1 MPFSSY
7 LSKFP
12 LCLPR
17 LAPHGQLVKITG
29 MGSPFLA
36 SCGSVSLESSY
47 EKATRCIYTSTLLHE
62 NRRLGLK
69 PVNVNKSCC
78 QLSLAYCEVCK
89 FFDYN
94 LAYCEVCKFFDYNF
108 ELYTTHSINNP
119 SCFLQFFFPCLL
131 QTRVI

>member
-17 LAPHGQLVKITG
+17 LAPHGQL
-29 MGSPFLA
+29 LA

-47 EKATRCIYTSTLLHE
+47 EKATRCIYTSTLLYE

-78 QLSLAYCEVCK
+78 QWSLAYCEV
-89 FFDYN
+89 
-94 LAYCEVCKFFDYNF
+94 
-108 ELYTTHSINNP
+108 
-119 SCFLQFFFPCLL
+119 L
-131 QTRVI
+131 QTFMLGEEEGLRNVVIEFSRAGETTDARVSHVSCLVSRNDFGGGGLNFDDD

>member
-1 MPFSSY
+1 Y

-17 LAPHGQLVKITG
+17 LAPHGQL
-29 MGSPFLA
+29 LA

-78 QLSLAYCEVCK
+78 QWSLAYCE
-89 FFDYN
+89 
-94 LAYCEVCKFFDYNF
+94 LSTA
-108 ELYTTHSINNP
+108 S
-119 SCFLQFFFPCLL
+119 SLL
-131 QTRVI
+131 QRLLYHSDSLTLFFIFF

>member
-12 LCLPR
+12 LYLPR
-17 LAPHGQLVKITG
+17 LVPHGQLVKITG
-29 MGSPFLA
+29 LA

-69 PVNVNKSCC
+69 PVNINKSCC
-78 QLSLAYCEVCK
+78 QWSLAYCEV
-89 FFDYN
+89 
-94 LAYCEVCKFFDYNF
+94 
-108 ELYTTHSINNP
+108 
-119 SCFLQFFFPCLL
+119 L
-131 QTRVI
+131 QTFMLGVRWLDALRFVEIFLNFS

>member
-1 MPFSSY
+1 MSFSSY

-17 LAPHGQLVKITG
+17 LAPHGQL
-29 MGSPFLA
+29 LA
-36 SCGSVSLESSY
+36 SCGSVTLESSY

-78 QLSLAYCEVCK
+78 QWSLAYCEVLQTFMVGVRWLDALRFAK
-89 FFDYN
+89 NF
-94 LAYCEVCKFFDYNF
+94 F
-108 ELYTTHSINNP
+108 EL
-119 SCFLQFFFPCLL
+119 FLISKLL
-131 QTRVI
+131 LGG

>member
-78 QLSLAYCEVCK
+78 QSS
-89 FFDYN
+89 

-131 QTRVI
+131 QTRVIQFLGLG